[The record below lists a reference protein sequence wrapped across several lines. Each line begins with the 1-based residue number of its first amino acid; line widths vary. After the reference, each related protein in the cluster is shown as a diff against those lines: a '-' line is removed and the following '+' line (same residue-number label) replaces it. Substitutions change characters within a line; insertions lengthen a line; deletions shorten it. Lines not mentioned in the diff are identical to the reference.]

1 MPAVFGS
8 QTDLQRAALRDM
20 VPQHANLDFS
30 GHSSNPGAQ
39 PNTLQMFGHRD
50 RIENLRESLNVNVG
64 KRLHKLSHRSLSSR
78 PHGRP
83 IHSIATAVFSK
94 APLCD
99 RLSGTA
105 FSGRSH
111 ALMP

>member
-8 QTDLQRAALRDM
+8 HTDLQRTALREM
-20 VPQHANLDFS
+20 VPQEANLDFID
-30 GHSSNPGAQ
+30 HSSNPGAQ
-39 PNTLQMFGHRD
+39 PNTLQMFGQRD

-64 KRLHKLSHRSLSSR
+64 KRLHKLRHRSLSSC

-83 IHSIATAVFSK
+83 SHSIATAVFFK

-99 RLSGTA
+99 SLSGT
-105 FSGRSH
+105 
-111 ALMP
+111 